1 MYLFFNLINNVLIR
15 LFLNPIPS
23 MSDVEFSEE
32 VEVVGHDS
40 INHHFVFSSFVA
52 IKSLLSGC
60 LLLLLITYSTRHF
73 RDSIQMGQIIKN
85 ENTRYKKISHAY
97 LECDSNRLT
106 LDPGVLWKNFRQ
118 KERADL

>member
-32 VEVVGHDS
+32 VEVVGHNS

-60 LLLLLITYSTRHF
+60 LLLLLITYST
-73 RDSIQMGQIIKN
+73 
-85 ENTRYKKISHAY
+85 
-97 LECDSNRLT
+97 
-106 LDPGVLWKNFRQ
+106 
-118 KERADL
+118 

>member
-23 MSDVEFSEE
+23 MSD

-60 LLLLLITYSTRHF
+60 LLLLLITYST
-73 RDSIQMGQIIKN
+73 
-85 ENTRYKKISHAY
+85 
-97 LECDSNRLT
+97 
-106 LDPGVLWKNFRQ
+106 
-118 KERADL
+118 